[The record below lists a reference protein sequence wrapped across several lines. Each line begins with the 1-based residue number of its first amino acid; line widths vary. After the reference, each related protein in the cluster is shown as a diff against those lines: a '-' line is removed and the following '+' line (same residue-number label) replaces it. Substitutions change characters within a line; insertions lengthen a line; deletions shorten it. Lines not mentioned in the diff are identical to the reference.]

1 MFDIVLFSQ
10 TDLKKLA
17 GADIEHALTLSL
29 PVDPTGEGRKAAR
42 IHLKNGA
49 AQTRRQLESRG
60 EDTAA
65 WRDEF
70 EAIEALQEDDAFW
83 DRTSGGLAVFAA
95 PGFLRRYVLPVPFE
109 PQAHVGSVFD
119 IKALL
124 GAVGTGTEFYIL
136 AISQAGVRL
145 FRGSRF
151 TVVELE
157 LPDAPRGVDDLFLQD
172 DTSPQLQ
179 FRTLG
184 GGGAS
189 HAAIIHGQGSTARAE
204 DAHVLHYFRLVDEDV
219 RKIVDGTGAPLIFA
233 GDAPLFPLYEHA
245 NSYKN
250 LAEDFVAGNPD
261 HLDAEQLHEKAWSI
275 VHQQLER
282 ARDAFVGR
290 IEEGI
295 AKERGSNKVATIV
308 HKSTSGLAGSLALRH
323 GARVWGEF
331 DVESG
336 AGQVHVHPERMTR
349 SEDLLN
355 LAAVHTIRH
364 GGDVAV
370 VPERA
375 LPTDVAAAAQFRH

>member
-1 MFDIVLFSQ
+1 M
-10 TDLKKLA
+10 A
-17 GADIEHALTLSL
+17 GADIEHCVSLVL

-49 AQTRRQLESRG
+49 SQFKRQLESRG
-60 EDTAA
+60 ADTSEWKEA
-65 WRDEF
+65 F
-70 EAIEALQEDDAFW
+70 EAVAALQDDDGFW
-83 DRTSGGLAVFAA
+83 DRTSGGLAIFAA

-119 IKALL
+119 VTALL
-124 GAVGTGTEFYIL
+124 GAVGTGTEFYLL
-136 AISQAGVRL
+136 AISQAGARL

-184 GGGAS
+184 GGGAAQ
-189 HAAIIHGQGSTARAE
+189 AAVIHGQGSTARAE

-219 RKIVDGTGAPLIFA
+219 RKIVEGTRAPLIFA
-233 GDAPLFPLYEHA
+233 GDAPLFPLYKEA
-245 NSYKN
+245 NSYGK
-250 LAEDFVAGNPD
+250 LADEFVSGNPD
-261 HLDAEQLHEKAWSI
+261 RLDAARLHAQAWPI
-275 VHQQLER
+275 VRQQLDR
-282 ARDAFVGR
+282 ARDEFVDT

-295 AKERGSNKVATIV
+295 AKGRGSNKIATIV
-308 HKSTSGLAGSLALRH
+308 HKSVSGLTASLALRQ
-323 GARVWGEF
+323 GARAWGAF
-331 DVESG
+331 DGQSG
-336 AGQVHVHPERMTR
+336 TDQVHVHAERTAK

-364 GGDVAV
+364 GGDVAIV
-370 VPERA
+370 SERA
-375 LPTDVAAAAQFRH
+375 PANDAAAAAMFRQ